1 MSAVRLT
8 GRDGTGSV
16 AEPVVLRLAAAVAL
30 LAVWWVSASWVGTD
44 ILPLPTA
51 VAERLWSVWLHEDF
65 LANLWVTLVRVVL
78 GLVLSLAVAVVL
90 GIAMGLARGAERF
103 FDGIVLFGRSV
114 PGLAWA
120 LLAVMVIGVSGWA
133 PVLAVVL
140 AVAPLLT
147 LNVWEGTR
155 ALDRDL
161 FGMARVFRVGRARQF
176 RDVVVPAILPSIA
189 GSAKLGLALSWK
201 VTVLAELFGVSS
213 GVGFEINRNFQIFEI
228 DGVVAWAL
236 SFAVVMA
243 VIEYGVIGPIYRRLT
258 RWRPV
263 DEHIQV
269 AQI

>member
-1 MSAVRLT
+1 MSVLRAPRVGAT
-8 GRDGTGSV
+8 GGL
-16 AEPVVLRLAAAVAL
+16 AEPVVLRLAAVVAL
-30 LAVWWVSASWVGTD
+30 LAAWRASATWIGTD
-44 ILPLPTA
+44 ILPLPTT

-65 LANLWVTLVRVVL
+65 LANLWVTLVRVAV
-78 GLVLSLAVAVVL
+78 GLILSLAVAIVL

-103 FDGIVLFGRSV
+103 FDGIILFGRSV

-120 LLAVMVIGVSGWA
+120 LLAVMIIGVNGWA

-147 LNVWEGTR
+147 LNIWEGTK

-161 FGMARVFRVGRARQF
+161 FQMARVFRAGRARQF
-176 RDVVVPAILPSIA
+176 RDVVLPAITPSIA

-243 VIEYGVIGPIYRRLT
+243 VLEYGVIGPIYRRLT
-258 RWRPV
+258 RWRPA

-269 AQI
+269 AQL